1 MDYVS
6 LKLDELISNYE
17 RNITL
22 QCKDC
27 EYIECPIV
35 PNGTYWRGKQGC
47 TRKVLEGVAD
57 AYVHYMEEVVPFL
70 RTYSSA
76 ARDKLY
82 NEVIDFLYSEI
93 YSSPLGQKLGPD
105 GKVKISR

>member
-35 PNGTYWRGKQGC
+35 KQGTYWKGKQGC
-47 TRKVLEGVAD
+47 TRKVLNSIAD
-57 AYVHYMEEVVPFL
+57 ALGV
-70 RTYSSA
+70 TYEQYFVLSNGE
-76 ARDKLY
+76 R
-82 NEVIDFLYSEI
+82 V
-93 YSSPLGQKLGPD
+93 
-105 GKVKISR
+105 